1 MGPMG
6 HMGLMWDA
14 LGISHISPIS
24 LIGPIRAMLPL
35 VPVRRIA
42 VSPHRR
48 IAPSATFHAC
58 NVRARVMK
66 TPIDHS
72 DGADLNHELEKE
84 NFSMDSGNGGSG
96 SHRRR
101 YRGI

>member
-1 MGPMG
+1 MAGGRKGDTAKRRMRGAASGRMPRMGPMG

-42 VSPHRR
+42 ASPHRPLGHLSR
-48 IAPSATFHAC
+48 
-58 NVRARVMK
+58 
-66 TPIDHS
+66 
-72 DGADLNHELEKE
+72 L
-84 NFSMDSGNGGSG
+84 
-96 SHRRR
+96 
-101 YRGI
+101 